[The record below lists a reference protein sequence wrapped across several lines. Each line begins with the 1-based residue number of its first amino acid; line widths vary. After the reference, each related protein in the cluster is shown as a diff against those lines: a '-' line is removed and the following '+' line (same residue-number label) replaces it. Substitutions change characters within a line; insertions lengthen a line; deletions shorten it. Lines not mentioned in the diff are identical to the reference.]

1 MRGCRRR
8 EEGRGAGIKIRHEA
22 VLKIACGLRG
32 AGRRQRGPGAARP
45 GVPGSLVWSA
55 AAAGPGARPRRSPRL
70 SPLPAGKAGAGSDLP
85 VSNSIIP
92 CLPPLLSGAT
102 TPPASLLLFLL
113 CNQWDKSGKD
123 ARTHTQ
129 SGICYKSSAD
139 GGGSDGAGAAAGVA
153 ESGVSLAL
161 SLFSVSPLPPLHPQ
175 ISIVSPPPPPHPRP
189 RSRFSAHLWA
199 APPARGRVGGAEE
212 ALKNHG
218 PPRTATH
225 GN

>member
-1 MRGCRRR
+1 MERGRRR
-8 EEGRGAGIKIRHEA
+8 ARPAPAARRDFPR
-22 VLKIACGLRG
+22 C
-32 AGRRQRGPGAARP
+32 RQRGQEPAAIRPSPTPSPASLPLLPGAA
-45 GVPGSLVWSA
+45 
-55 AAAGPGARPRRSPRL
+55 
-70 SPLPAGKAGAGSDLP
+70 
-85 VSNSIIP
+85 
-92 CLPPLLSGAT
+92 

-113 CNQWDKSGKD
+113 CNQWNKSGKD

-153 ESGVSLAL
+153 ESGVSLAR
-161 SLFSVSPLPPLHPQ
+161 SLFSVSPLLPLHPQ
-175 ISIVSPPPPPHPRP
+175 ISIVSPPPHPRP

-225 GN
+225 HN